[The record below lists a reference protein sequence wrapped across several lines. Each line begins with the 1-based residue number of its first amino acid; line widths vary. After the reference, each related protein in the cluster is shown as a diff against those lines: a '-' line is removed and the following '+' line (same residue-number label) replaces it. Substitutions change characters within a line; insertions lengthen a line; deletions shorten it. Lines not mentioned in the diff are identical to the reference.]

1 MIRLT
6 DLAARAGV
14 SVMTV
19 SKALRDKPDV
29 SAATK
34 ARIKLLAQEL
44 GYVPNSSAQ
53 GLRSRTTKLFGLAV
67 SSMTNPI
74 FARVVLAIEERAYEL
89 GYDVLLAHTLNIPER
104 EEAAI
109 RKFLARRVDGIFISP
124 VYRMSA
130 EAPIYQEL
138 AARRVPTILLGH
150 LAPFCSQFCNVETD
164 DVVASYTATQ
174 HLLKFGH
181 KRIAFFSG
189 PPAAP
194 WTHERFEGYRRAL
207 REAGLDV
214 DDKLVFQAG
223 RTIEDGAN
231 AALQLINENADA
243 TAIQTVNDLVAVGCA
258 QTLLQQ
264 GLRIPKDI
272 SVVGFGNVLISEYFQ
287 VPLTTTRQ
295 PKFRLG
301 SAAVDSMLQLMRGQ
315 KPEPKRL
322 SAELIARASSG
333 IPPAISFAAAKRAEN
348 K

>member
-6 DLAARAGV
+6 DIAAKAGV

-34 ARIKLLAQEL
+34 ARIKELAQQL

-53 GLRSRTTKLFGLAV
+53 GLRSRTTRLFGLAV

-104 EEAAI
+104 EESAI
-109 RKFLARRVDGIFISP
+109 RRFLARRVDGIFISP

-138 AARRVPTILLGH
+138 AARQVPTVLLGH
-150 LAPFCSQFCNVETD
+150 VAPFCSQFANVETD
-164 DVVASYTATQ
+164 DVLASYTATQ

-194 WTHERFEGYRRAL
+194 WTQERFEGYRRAL

-214 DDKLVFQAG
+214 DDALVFQAG

-231 AALQLINENADA
+231 AALQLINEHAHA
-243 TAIQTVNDLVAVGCA
+243 TAIQTVNDLVAIGCA
-258 QTLLQQ
+258 QTLMNQ
-264 GLRIPKDI
+264 GLKIPGDI
-272 SVVGFGNVLISEYFQ
+272 SVVGFGNVLLSEYFQ
-287 VPLTTTRQ
+287 VPLTTLRQ

-301 SAAVDSMLQLMRGQ
+301 SAAVDSMLQILGGQ
-315 KPEPKRL
+315 RPDSKRL
-322 SAELIARASSG
+322 PAELIVRASSG
-333 IPPAISFAAAKRAEN
+333 IAPAIPFTAAKRAE
-348 K
+348 KK